1 MAPSSYRRLW
11 LPDLIVVAALTVATL
26 VLFWVTG
33 LDLVSAR
40 VFYHPGHPD
49 GPWPGKERF
58 LWSLL
63 YRSAFWLAGL
73 LVLLGLAAL
82 VAGTVRWRSRIMLMY
97 GLLILLSVI
106 LGPGLIVNVVAKPCF
121 GRPRPREVT
130 EFGGVE
136 RHVPPLM
143 VGEIGKGRSFPCGHC
158 SVGYIYCVFR
168 FIWRRRRPRLAAV
181 VLCLSILLGTLL
193 GLARLAA
200 GGHFPSDII
209 IAGCVCFSVPLVL
222 YHSVLQI
229 PQREDA
235 AAPSTSS
242 VLPS

>member
-11 LPDLIVVAALTVATL
+11 LPDLIVVTVLTVATL
-26 VLFWVTG
+26 VLFWVTD
-33 LDLVSAR
+33 LDIASAR

-49 GPWPGKERF
+49 GAWPGKERL
-58 LWSLL
+58 LWSWL
-63 YRSAFWLAGL
+63 YRSASWLAGL
-73 LVLLGLAAL
+73 LILLGLAAL
-82 VAGTVRWRSRIMLMY
+82 VTGIVRRGSRITLMY

-106 LGPGLIVNVVAKPCF
+106 LGPGLIVNVIGKPCF
-121 GRPRPREVT
+121 GRPRPRDIT
-130 EFGGVE
+130 EFGGSE

-143 VGEIGKGRSFPCGHC
+143 VGEIGRGKSFPSGHC
-158 SVGYIYCVFR
+158 SVGYVYCVFW

-181 VLCLSILLGTLL
+181 FLCLSILLGTLL

-209 IAGCVCFSVPLVL
+209 IAGCVSFSVPLVL

-229 PQREDA
+229 PRREDA
-235 AAPSTSS
+235 AEHPS
-242 VLPS
+242 PARAH